1 MSVMYKKRERGT
13 ISSGCR
19 SKKGHTRMQKY
30 DTVGSSNGNGN
41 MFKSF
46 RPVIRGTKKM
56 LRNK

>member
-1 MSVMYKKRERGT
+1 MYKKRERGT

-46 RPVIRGTKKM
+46 RLVIRGTKKM